1 MNKISSCNVA
11 MWLLSRKGCR
21 PAQIEG
27 PQRLR
32 QWGLVLLVPS
42 LLAANVAGAEERKVT
57 ASIAV
62 KQEYTDNLTYSSVD
76 PQSDWITTV
85 SPKVEVVNNSDRLQA
100 SLKAVLDGARYWEHN
115 ELNDVDQDFSGSLR
129 YAFTQR
135 TNLFSSAG
143 YRRDSRSDRDFSETG
158 LVFDA
163 VERERYNFAM
173 GGNYSF
179 SELTALQ
186 MQYNHAKDDYHGN
199 RYSDNQSHGVSGT
212 VSRNLSEYWENTMG
226 RMSFGATLYDSA
238 TSQTDY
244 YTATIGVEKS
254 LTETIGFYVDGG
266 VGYTESSYDTY
277 RIRHV
282 VIIPGIFEYNYLEPY
297 TAQETGIGFTGRAG
311 LTYRDELNEAAL
323 TASHDV
329 QPANGESGTL
339 ERSSLQARLEH
350 RLTEQSR
357 VSLSGGYTLNKTTA
371 EVAYVDTTDET
382 SWWVQPRIS
391 YNFDREWLI
400 EGSYNYGQIHDN
412 EDDDDRSRNLVM
424 LRLEYRYPILE

>member
-1 MNKISSCNVA
+1 
-11 MWLLSRKGCR
+11 MWSLYRN
-21 PAQIEG
+21 G
-27 PQRLR
+27 PRQGAKRGPRRLR
-32 QWGLVLLVPS
+32 RWTIALVVPLLLVT
-42 LLAANVAGAEERKVT
+42 VAVAEERKVT

-62 KQEYTDNLTYSSVD
+62 KQEYTDNLTYSAVD

-85 SPKVEVVNNSDRLQA
+85 SPKIEVVNNSDRLQA
-100 SLKAVLDGARYWEHN
+100 SLKAVLDGASYWEHN

-129 YAFTQR
+129 YGFTPR

-143 YRRDSRSDRDFSETG
+143 YRRDSRSDRDFNDTG

-163 VERERYNFAM
+163 VERERYNLAL
-173 GGNYSF
+173 GGNYSL
-179 SELTALQ
+179 SELSTMQLQ
-186 MQYNHAKDDYHGN
+186 YSHAKDDYHGD

-212 VSRNLSEYWENTMG
+212 LSRNLSEYWENTVG
-226 RMSFGATLYDSA
+226 RVSVGATRFDSD

-244 YTATIGVEKS
+244 YTGTIGVEKS

-266 VGYTESSYDTY
+266 MRYTESTYDTY
-277 RIRHV
+277 EPVYYNFFGYKILVGYRPV
-282 VIIPGIFEYNYLEPY
+282 V
-297 TAQETGIGFTGRAG
+297 AQENGIGFTGRAG

-323 TASHDV
+323 SASHDV

-357 VSLSGGYTLNKTTA
+357 LSLNGGYALNKTTD
-371 EVAYVDTTDET
+371 EMAYIDTTDET
-382 SWWVQPRIS
+382 SWWIQPRIS
-391 YNFDREWLI
+391 YSFDREWLV

-412 EDDDDRSRNLVM
+412 ENDADRSRNLVM

>member
-1 MNKISSCNVA
+1 MNKISNYNVA
-11 MWLLSRKGCR
+11 MWSLSRKGR
-21 PAQIEG
+21 SPANKKG
-27 PQRLR
+27 ARRLR
-32 QWGLVLLVPS
+32 QRAMALLVPS
-42 LLAANVAGAEERKVT
+42 LLATVAGAEERKVT

-85 SPKVEVVNNSDRLQA
+85 SPKVEVVNNSDRLQT
-100 SLKAVLDGARYWEHN
+100 SLKAVLDGASYWEHN

-129 YAFTQR
+129 YGFTPR
-135 TNLFSSAG
+135 TNLFTSAG
-143 YRRDSRSDRDFSETG
+143 YRRDSRSDREFSDTG

-163 VERERYNFAM
+163 VERERYNFAL
-173 GGNYSF
+173 GGNYSL

-186 MQYNHAKDDYHGN
+186 VQYNHGKDDYHGD
-199 RYSDNQSHGVSGT
+199 RYSDNQTHGVSGT
-212 VSRNLSEYWENTMG
+212 LSRNLSEYWENTTG
-226 RMSFGATLYDSA
+226 RFSLGATRYDSD

-244 YTATIGVEKS
+244 FTGTVGVEKS
-254 LTETIGFYVDGG
+254 LTETIGLYVDGG
-266 VGYTESSYDTY
+266 MRYTESSYDTY
-277 RIRHV
+277 EPVYYNFLGHN
-282 VIIPGIFEYNYLEPY
+282 IFVGYRPI
-297 TAQETGIGFTGRAG
+297 TAQETGIGFTGRTG
-311 LTYRDELNEAAL
+311 LTYRDELNEAVL
-323 TASHDV
+323 SASHDV

-357 VSLSGGYTLNKTTA
+357 ISLSGGYALNKTA
-371 EVAYVDTTDET
+371 DEVAYIDTTDET

-391 YNFDREWLI
+391 YNFDREWLV

-424 LRLEYRYPILE
+424 LRLEYRYPIWE